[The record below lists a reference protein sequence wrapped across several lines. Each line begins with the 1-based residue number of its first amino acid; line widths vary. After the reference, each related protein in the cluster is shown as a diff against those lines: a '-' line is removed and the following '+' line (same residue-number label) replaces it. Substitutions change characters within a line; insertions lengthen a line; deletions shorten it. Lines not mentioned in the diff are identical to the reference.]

1 MYIYHIQVSVR
12 TVDAV
17 QGLEFRT
24 LIISTVRTCSLLGD
38 NEEDAGFLSN
48 PKVCYNLACTMLLS
62 FLSKEVCLI
71 VGMHVLY
78 KIFLLCYTLD
88 HIYS

>member
-1 MYIYHIQVSVR
+1 MYFAKVYMHTCSSNYLLTSASLILQYHACFIVCSSSTFLLVYHAQVSVR
-12 TVDAV
+12 TVDGV

-48 PKVCYNLACTMLLS
+48 PKVW
-62 FLSKEVCLI
+62 
-71 VGMHVLY
+71 
-78 KIFLLCYTLD
+78 
-88 HIYS
+88 

>member
-1 MYIYHIQVSVR
+1 MFYHIQVSVR

-48 PKVCYNLACTMLLS
+48 PKVYGITMYDM
-62 FLSKEVCLI
+62 FNNTVYVMC
-71 VGMHVLY
+71 
-78 KIFLLCYTLD
+78 
-88 HIYS
+88 

>member
-1 MYIYHIQVSVR
+1 MHVSLCASSLSFLLVYHTQVSVR
-12 TVDAV
+12 TVDGV

-48 PKVCYNLACTMLLS
+48 PKVW
-62 FLSKEVCLI
+62 
-71 VGMHVLY
+71 
-78 KIFLLCYTLD
+78 
-88 HIYS
+88 

>member
-1 MYIYHIQVSVR
+1 MQCVSVSVCVSVCACARLCVCTLLIPLIAYFQVSVR
-12 TVDAV
+12 TVDGV

-48 PKVCYNLACTMLLS
+48 PKVWYN
-62 FLSKEVCLI
+62 
-71 VGMHVLY
+71 
-78 KIFLLCYTLD
+78 
-88 HIYS
+88 HI

>member
-1 MYIYHIQVSVR
+1 MCTWMCACVQVPLVICFQVSVR
-12 TVDAV
+12 TVDGV

-48 PKVCYNLACTMLLS
+48 PKVWS
-62 FLSKEVCLI
+62 I
-71 VGMHVLY
+71 HVLFSV
-78 KIFLLCYTLD
+78 ICLPFCV
-88 HIYS
+88 HA

>member
-1 MYIYHIQVSVR
+1 MCSGLSFPLVYHTQVSVR
-12 TVDAV
+12 TVDGV

-48 PKVCYNLACTMLLS
+48 PKV
-62 FLSKEVCLI
+62 
-71 VGMHVLY
+71 
-78 KIFLLCYTLD
+78 
-88 HIYS
+88 